1 MTNLKM
7 VLMKKGMSGKKLAE
21 LAGVSRST
29 VHKYMSNNRS
39 LSEKVAGK
47 FASILGVAPAE
58 LLGLVDPT

>member
-1 MTNLKM
+1 
-7 VLMKKGMSGKKLAE
+7 MSGKKLAE

-29 VHKYMSNNRS
+29 VYKYMSNNRS